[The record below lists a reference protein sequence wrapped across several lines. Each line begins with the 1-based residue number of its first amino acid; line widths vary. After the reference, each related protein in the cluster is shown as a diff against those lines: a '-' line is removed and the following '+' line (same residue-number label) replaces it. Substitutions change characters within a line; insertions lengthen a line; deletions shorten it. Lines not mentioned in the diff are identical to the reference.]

1 MQAVFYFVS
10 ALVGLEHWIWKWN
23 FFCVCVC
30 VSACVSLHHYCV
42 YRCWRLAPSVLRVC
56 AVRSTPLLASVMWHA
71 KLSSTAS
78 LSSSTSLSKTSLQR
92 WVPVGCLYCSVS
104 LSCGLSVL
112 HSSCDSWNF
121 LQVITVMFGLQ
132 SDAFFLKFVTYVIK
146 NGALYL
152 WIKYGMH
159 SFSKNNNYF

>member
-30 VSACVSLHHYCV
+30 DSACVSLHHYCV

-56 AVRSTPLLASVMWHA
+56 AVRSTPSLANVMWHA

-92 WVPVGCLYCSVS
+92 WVPVGCLCCSVS

-112 HSSCDSWNF
+112 HSLCDSWNF
-121 LQVITVMFGLQ
+121 LQVITVVFGLQ
-132 SDAFFLKFVTYVIK
+132 SDAFFLKFVTCVIK
-146 NGALYL
+146 NGAFYL
-152 WIKYGMH
+152 WIKVWYA
-159 SFSKNNNYF
+159 FFFKK